1 MKRIEGTTGNIITR
15 RSFIAGDD
23 GFGNFGMDKIDVDG
37 PDYRNHIRKYN
48 MHSNISDHVG

>member
-1 MKRIEGTTGNIITR
+1 MKRIEGTTCNIITR
-15 RSFIAGDD
+15 RSFIAGD
-23 GFGNFGMDKIDVDG
+23 DVDG